1 VVQGILKN
9 SSAAFAFQ
17 MINRALGFFCF
28 IGIARLMGIE
38 KTGYF
43 TYLLSQCALLAL
55 FVEFGTNMFLVRKV
69 AANKGN
75 GPVSDIV
82 GVIALKIVQFLI
94 GIVILFWL
102 EFDEIVNHFN
112 ILSVLFLYVLFESI
126 GQTGISVLNGKM
138 RFINA
143 NKYVFAY
150 ESGRSLLLITLIY
163 LFDSE
168 VVIPFV
174 YIISSILFAFFI
186 FMNVLRPNLHIRQL
200 EFRGILNSMFSCYS
214 NTYLFFVA
222 AIAFQLYFRMDMI
235 LLKKLSSEYE
245 LGVYGTAYKFFE
257 VFLFIPAIV
266 SGILFPNIVELL
278 AKGKSELVRYLSDFQ
293 LKTAVLIAIPV
304 GILILSSGL
313 IIDIFFGSSFA
324 GSSSIMQILFLTS
337 FLYCF
342 NFVYPVLMN
351 AGGLERFSLY
361 CYVVGLAL
369 NLFLNYLWIPDYG
382 AKGAAYATL
391 CSEFVVTLLFI
402 LFAYF
407 KGLGF
412 VNPYA
417 GLLIAGSIGLS
428 IAGFTYVVVPVLILS
443 VLYIHRTSLNLKQIL
458 HVR

>member
-1 VVQGILKN
+1 
-9 SSAAFAFQ
+9 
-17 MINRALGFFCF
+17 
-28 IGIARLMGIE
+28 
-38 KTGYF
+38 
-43 TYLLSQCALLAL
+43 
-55 FVEFGTNMFLVRKV
+55 
-69 AANKGN
+69 
-75 GPVSDIV
+75 
-82 GVIALKIVQFLI
+82 
-94 GIVILFWL
+94 
-102 EFDEIVNHFN
+102 
-112 ILSVLFLYVLFESI
+112 
-126 GQTGISVLNGKM
+126 
-138 RFINA
+138 
-143 NKYVFAY
+143 
-150 ESGRSLLLITLIY
+150 
-163 LFDSE
+163 
-168 VVIPFV
+168 
-174 YIISSILFAFFI
+174 
-186 FMNVLRPNLHIRQL
+186 
-200 EFRGILNSMFSCYS
+200 
-214 NTYLFFVA
+214 
-222 AIAFQLYFRMDMI
+222 MDMI